1 MRKYEDFLRPYLSV
15 ELAGEDYPLL
25 IKLKGNDDCCL
36 TGKLI
41 SMSIH
46 NGRLVVD
53 FHTGYIVPVDTIEGV
68 EASIVAYYTGF
79 GSYRAELAIDMKRVT
94 FCEVKYLPEGCD
106 YITCAR
112 GYYTRKYGVDYLK
125 NK

>member
-25 IKLKGNDDCCL
+25 IKLKGNDNCCL

-46 NGRLVVD
+46 NGKLVVD

-68 EASIVAYYTGF
+68 EAEIVAYYAGF
-79 GSYRAELAIDMKRVT
+79 GSYRAELTIDMKKVT

-125 NK
+125 HK